1 MARVTISNALVDSV
15 NNNLKAFKQRELN
28 QLHNP
33 IMDGLSFSRLTSH
46 LFRNICGRVGS
57 TFKVFYRSLGCIRVN
72 MRLVFSLTVPTWFQK
87 LIGTKQTPVLKSTS
101 PLIQCQDHMTE
112 SRQIIRVSPE
122 VSAQYGM
129 DKLIKYKADH
139 EAIVERYRKVR
150 EDVATFLNK
159 CRSLNEALKLWPAIA
174 AYVDKD
180 YVEKVNEVKPKG
192 ERRISEAMDALAKID
207 VDAVQATAV
216 AARLANT

>member
-15 NNNLKAFKQRELN
+15 NRNLKAFKQRELN

-33 IMDGLSFSRLTSH
+33 IMDGLSFSGNESFIQEHMWEGRLDLQS
-46 LFRNICGRVGS
+46 LLPQSWLYKGKREVGFQFNCTDMVS
-57 TFKVFYRSLGCIRVN
+57 KIDWYETDARIEIDF
-72 MRLVFSLTVPTWFQK
+72 TTHPVPR
-87 LIGTKQTPVLKSTS
+87 
-101 PLIQCQDHMTE
+101 HMTE

-150 EDVATFLNK
+150 QDVATFLNK
-159 CRSLNEALKLWPAIA
+159 CKSLNEALKLWPAIA

-192 ERRISEAMDALAKID
+192 ERRISEAMDVLAKID

>member
-1 MARVTISNALVDSV
+1 MT
-15 NNNLKAFKQRELN
+15 
-28 QLHNP
+28 
-33 IMDGLSFSRLTSH
+33 
-46 LFRNICGRVGS
+46 NI
-57 TFKVFYRSLGCIRVN
+57 
-72 MRLVFSLTVPTWFQK
+72 
-87 LIGTKQTPVLKSTS
+87 
-101 PLIQCQDHMTE
+101 
-112 SRQIIRVSPE
+112 RQIIKVSPE

-192 ERRISEAMDALAKID
+192 ERRISEAMDVLAKID

>member
-1 MARVTISNALVDSV
+1 MARVTISNTLVDSV
-15 NNNLKAFKQRELN
+15 NNNLKMFKHRELN

-33 IMDGLSFSRLTSH
+33 MDELSFSGNEPFIQEHMWEGRLDLQS
-46 LFRNICGRVGS
+46 LLPQSWLYKGKREVGFQFNCTDMVS
-57 TFKVFYRSLGCIRVN
+57 KIDWYETDARIEIDF
-72 MRLVFSLTVPTWFQK
+72 TTHPVPR
-87 LIGTKQTPVLKSTS
+87 
-101 PLIQCQDHMTE
+101 HMSE
-112 SRQIIRVSPE
+112 GRQIIRVSPE

-129 DKLIKYKADH
+129 DKLIKYKADY

-159 CRSLNEALKLWPAIA
+159 CKSLNEALKLWPAIA
-174 AYVDKD
+174 AYIDKD
-180 YVEKVNEVKPKG
+180 YVDRVNEVRPKS

>member
-1 MARVTISNALVDSV
+1 MARVAISKGVLESV
-15 NNNLKAFKQRELN
+15 GDNLLQFKMKEIN

-33 IMDGLSFSRLTSH
+33 TKGITFAANEPFIQEYMWEGRLDLQS
-46 LFRNICGRVGS
+46 LLPKSWLKNDKREVG
-57 TFKVFYRSLGCIRVN
+57 FKFNCED
-72 MRLVFSLTVPTWFQK
+72 
-87 LIGTKQTPVLKSTS
+87 KSADVGWYEADAHVTIDFTTH
-101 PLIQCQDHMTE
+101 PIPYHMTNG
-112 SRQIIRVSPE
+112 RQVIKVSPE

-129 DKLIKYKADH
+129 DKLIKFKADH
-139 EAIVERYRKVR
+139 EAIYERYSKVK
-150 EDVATFLNK
+150 EDVMTFLNK
-159 CRSLNEALKLWPAIA
+159 CKSLNEALKLWPAIA

>member
-1 MARVTISNALVDSV
+1 MARVAISKGVLESV
-15 NNNLKAFKQRELN
+15 GQNLTSFKIKELN

-33 IMDGLSFSRLTSH
+33 TKGITFAANEPFIQEHMWEGRLDLQSLLPQSWLKNDKREVGFKFNCEDKSADVGWYETDAIVSIDFSTH
-46 LFRNICGRVGS
+46 PIP
-57 TFKVFYRSLGCIRVN
+57 Y
-72 MRLVFSLTVPTWFQK
+72 
-87 LIGTKQTPVLKSTS
+87 
-101 PLIQCQDHMTE
+101 HMTDR
-112 SRQIIRVSPE
+112 RQVIKVSPE

-129 DKLIKYKADH
+129 DKLIKYKADS
-139 EAIVERYRKVR
+139 EAICERYRKVK
-150 EDVATFLNK
+150 EDVMTFLNK
-159 CRSLNEALKLWPAIA
+159 CKSLNEALKLWPAIA

-192 ERRISEAMDALAKID
+192 ERRISEAMDALTKID

>member
-1 MARVTISNALVDSV
+1 MAQVAISKGVLESV
-15 NNNLKAFKQRELN
+15 GNNLLRFKMKELD

-33 IMDGLSFSRLTSH
+33 MDELSFSGNEPFIQEHMWEGRLDLQS
-46 LFRNICGRVGS
+46 LLPQSWLYKGKREVG
-57 TFKVFYRSLGCIRVN
+57 
-72 MRLVFSLTVPTWFQK
+72 FQFNCTDMVSK
-87 LIGTKQTPVLKSTS
+87 IEWYETDARIEIDFTTHPI
-101 PLIQCQDHMTE
+101 PRHMSE
-112 SRQIIRVSPE
+112 GRQIIRVSPE

-129 DKLIKYKADH
+129 DKLIKYKADR
-139 EAIVERYRKVR
+139 EAIVERYSKVK
-150 EDVATFLNK
+150 EDVMTFLNK
-159 CRSLNEALKLWPAIA
+159 CKSLNEALKLWPTIA

>member
-15 NNNLKAFKQRELN
+15 NRNLKAFKQRELN

-33 IMDGLSFSRLTSH
+33 TNGLSFSANEPFIQEHMWEGRLD
-46 LFRNICGRVGS
+46 LQ
-57 TFKVFYRSLGCIRVN
+57 SLLPQSWLYKGKREIGFEFNCTDMVSEINWYEADARIEID
-72 MRLVFSLTVPTWFQK
+72 FTTHPVPR
-87 LIGTKQTPVLKSTS
+87 
-101 PLIQCQDHMTE
+101 HMSE
-112 SRQIIRVSPE
+112 GRQIIRVSPE

-139 EAIVERYRKVR
+139 EAVVERYRKVR
-150 EDVATFLNK
+150 EDVKTFLEK
-159 CRSLNEALKLWPAIA
+159 CKSLNEALKLWPAIA
-174 AYVDKD
+174 AYVDKC
-180 YVEKVNEVKPKG
+180 YVDKVNEVKPKG